1 MKRCPTCGNTYTN
14 DELLFCL
21 EDGAKLVR
29 LSDSKQSFEPEP
41 TLRVSYED
49 ILPAPADYKAAGA
62 PTVRQQAPAPTDPS
76 HRPVSTS
83 DNQPPEAS
91 PSGSTRPVM
100 VAGMTAIVV
109 LLLVAVGIGIA
120 LLVRN
125 SSSNSN
131 TANAEDKSRAANI
144 NSNGNASNV
153 VNDNGGNSSNGSSN
167 RSVANVNANRNDS
180 NRNDSA
186 KTGAALRA
194 EKKVVDG
201 APLTDA
207 DLASLSQDE
216 LSLLRNAIS
225 ARYGRT
231 FKNVALQRYF
241 TARPWYKPRPSLTDE
256 EVEAALSPQDKANRA
271 LIMEYEKKYG
281 NSQ

>member
-29 LSDSKQSFEPEP
+29 LSDSRQGFDPEA
-41 TLRVSYED
+41 TLRVSHED
-49 ILPAPADYKAAGA
+49 LLPAPVDYKASGA
-62 PTVRQQAPAPTDPS
+62 PTVRQQAPAPTNQS
-76 HRPVSTS
+76 QRPLSTG
-83 DNQPPEAS
+83 DNQPHDAS
-91 PSGSTRPVM
+91 PSGSTRPIM

-125 SSSNSN
+125 SSSNGN
-131 TANAEDKSRAANI
+131 AATAEDKSRAANT
-144 NSNGNASNV
+144 NSNVNASNT
-153 VNDNGGNSSNGSSN
+153 VNDNAGNSSYASSN
-167 RSVANVNANRNDS
+167 RAGANVNANRNDS
-180 NRNDSA
+180 AKASA
-186 KTGAALRA
+186 AQRA
-194 EKKVVDG
+194 ENKVIVG

-207 DLASLSQDE
+207 DLAPLSKDE
-216 LSLLRNAIS
+216 LNLLRNAIS
-225 ARYGRT
+225 AHYGRT
-231 FKNVALQRYF
+231 FNNVALQRYF

-256 EVEAALSPQDKANRA
+256 EVEARLSPQDKANRA
-271 LIMEYEKKYG
+271 LIMEYEKKYQ